1 MKKDKNPLYGVEYET
16 DGERR
21 LKNGRLWLHG
31 RLIVRVVSHCL
42 FVGQVMS
49 PQSSFF
55 DRIVQMFLDGFFK
68 YLRLLLCLLVVKVL
82 SLVTLFN
89 PLKSQKY
96 LVSLCCV
103 LKTLVVSD
111 WLIFIDEG
119 PPHFICMSTINTF
132 NLKLTWGLGSNLD
145 ILDIWIFWIFGK

>member
-1 MKKDKNPLYGVEYET
+1 MITWET
-16 DGERR
+16 NCQSGYA
-21 LKNGRLWLHG
+21 LSFCWSGH
-31 RLIVRVVSHCL
+31 V
-42 FVGQVMS
+42 
-49 PQSSFF
+49 SSFF

-68 YLRLLLCLLVVKVL
+68 YLLCLLVVKVL

-111 WLIFIDEG
+111 
-119 PPHFICMSTINTF
+119 
-132 NLKLTWGLGSNLD
+132 
-145 ILDIWIFWIFGK
+145 